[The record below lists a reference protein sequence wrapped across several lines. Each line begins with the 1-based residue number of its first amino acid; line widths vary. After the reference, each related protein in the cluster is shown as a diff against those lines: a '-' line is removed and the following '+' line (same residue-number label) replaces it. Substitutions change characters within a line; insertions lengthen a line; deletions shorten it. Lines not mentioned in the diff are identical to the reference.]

1 MNFVIRSSSI
11 YERIFIINLVIDFM
25 EDDPYYKAF
34 VRPTDNLPPQI
45 KMNSS
50 ELKDEKMPRP
60 RPKPKPK
67 PKPTIDENLRPIF
80 IDGSNVARQ

>member
-1 MNFVIRSSSI
+1 MNFINRSSSS
-11 YERIFIINLVIDFM
+11 YDRIFIINLVIDFM

-50 ELKDEKMPRP
+50 V
-60 RPKPKPK
+60 
-67 PKPTIDENLRPIF
+67 DENLRPIF
-80 IDGSNVARQ
+80 IDGSNVAWQ

>member
-1 MNFVIRSSSI
+1 
-11 YERIFIINLVIDFM
+11 M

-60 RPKPKPK
+60 RPISEPRQGPRPRPKPK

>member
-1 MNFVIRSSSI
+1 
-11 YERIFIINLVIDFM
+11 M

-60 RPKPKPK
+60 RPRPISEPRQGPRPRPRPKPKPKPK